1 MTDTPICEQPS
12 HRKTRNKQPVSH
24 PTSDGSILL
33 VEDNDAHALLTQ
45 FFLEDLPLAVHVDR
59 ARDGEEAL
67 AYLFQRGPYEAD
79 GFIRGAP
86 TRALPALILLD
97 LHLPK
102 LGGLEVL
109 QQIKASRELKEIPVV
124 MLSTSE
130 AEADVAAAYALHAN
144 GYLIKPFGAAQFAS
158 MIEALATYWLKWNYP
173 MPRQSPSGKSPV

>member
-1 MTDTPICEQPS
+1 MIDTPICEQPS
-12 HRKTRNKQPVSH
+12 HRITRSKQPVFH
-24 PTSDGSILL
+24 PRSAGSILL

-45 FFLEDLPLAVHVDR
+45 YFLGDLPLAVHVDR
-59 ARDGEEAL
+59 VRDGEEAL

-79 GFIRGAP
+79 GFISGAP

-97 LHLPK
+97 LGLPK

-124 MLSTSE
+124 ILSTSE

-144 GYLIKPFGAAQFAS
+144 GYLIKPVGAARIAS
-158 MIEALATYWLKWNYP
+158 MIEALVTYWLKWNYP
-173 MPRQSPSGKSPV
+173 MPRRSPSGKPSV